1 MTAPIVPDYLPHPLD
16 PLTRSTSPVYDAP
29 TIWEV
34 TLAVPI
40 IFKTI
45 EESGISSWIRDSPSI
60 FAYWFI
66 LSLHAIGMGLLVGAS
81 VVIDLRLLGV
91 AKDLP
96 LAPLKGLYRI
106 IWLGFW
112 IQIVSGALLLIAYP
126 TKALTNPDFY
136 IKLTLIGLAV
146 AIMQTIKKR
155 VFGDAALNESDM
167 MMKGKALAMWS
178 LILWTGAVTAG
189 RLLAY
194 TYNYLK
200 YDYRG

>member
-1 MTAPIVPDYLPHPLD
+1 
-16 PLTRSTSPVYDAP
+16 
-29 TIWEV
+29 
-34 TLAVPI
+34 LAVPI

-45 EESGISSWIRDSPSI
+45 EESGLSSWIRDSPSI

-66 LSLHAIGMGLLVGAS
+66 LSCHAIGMGLLVGAS

-91 AKDLP
+91 AKELP

-106 IWLGFW
+106 IWIGFW
-112 IQIVSGALLLIAYP
+112 IQIVSGGLLLIAYP

-136 IKLTLIGLAV
+136 IKLTLIGIAV
-146 AIMQTIKKR
+146 TVMHTIRKR
-155 VFGDAALNESDM
+155 VFTDSTLSDSDM
-167 MMKGKALAMWS
+167 MVKGKALAVWS
-178 LILWTGAVTAG
+178 LVLWAGAVTAG

>member
-1 MTAPIVPDYLPHPLD
+1 M
-16 PLTRSTSPVYDAP
+16 
-29 TIWEV
+29 
-34 TLAVPI
+34 AVPI

-66 LSLHAIGMGLLVGAS
+66 LSCHAIGMGLLVGAS

-106 IWLGFW
+106 IWIGFW
-112 IQIVSGALLLIAYP
+112 IQIVSGGLLLIAYP

-136 IKLTLIGLAV
+136 IKLTLIGIAV
-146 AIMQTIKKR
+146 TVMHTIRKR
-155 VFGDAALNESDM
+155 VFTDSTLSDSDM
-167 MMKGKALAMWS
+167 MVKGKALAVWS
-178 LILWTGAVTAG
+178 LVLWAGAVTAG

>member
-1 MTAPIVPDYLPHPLD
+1 M
-16 PLTRSTSPVYDAP
+16 
-29 TIWEV
+29 
-34 TLAVPI
+34 AVPI

-66 LSLHAIGMGLLVGAS
+66 LSCHAIGMGLLVGAS

-91 AKDLP
+91 ATELP
-96 LAPLKGLYRI
+96 LTPLKGLYRI
-106 IWLGFW
+106 IWIGFW
-112 IQIVSGALLLIAYP
+112 IQIASGALLLVAYP

-136 IKLTLIGLAV
+136 IKLTLIGIAV
-146 AIMQTIKKR
+146 TVMHTIRKR
-155 VFGDAALNESDM
+155 VFSDAALSDSEM
-167 MMKGKALAMWS
+167 MVKGKALAVFS
-178 LILWTGAVTAG
+178 LVLWTGAVTAG